1 MRILIYCAILL
12 IGFTSCQPSKPLT
25 PQEAFNALKDAYT
38 HNNMQNVAALLSTNS
53 KKRIATVIHNLQS
66 MNKAQLSAFAQYYG
80 ISSDSIKTMN
90 IPEYLLLQKKIAA
103 TRGDDVLLTAL
114 SQPIAQVTIA
124 QSKATVQLYNGMSL
138 IFVKEGPYWYFEYE

>member
-1 MRILIYCAILL
+1 MRILTYIVILV
-12 IGFTSCQPSKPLT
+12 IGFVSCQPSKPLT

-38 HNNMQNVAALLSTNS
+38 HNNMQNVAALLSSNS
-53 KKRIATVIHNLQS
+53 KKKIATVIHDLQT
-66 MNKAQLSAFAQYYG
+66 MNRAQITAFAQYYNV
-80 ISSDSIKTMN
+80 SPDSIKNMN

-114 SQPIAQVTIA
+114 NQPIAQVTIA

-138 IFVKEGPYWYFEYE
+138 LFVKEGPYWFFEYE

>member
-1 MRILIYCAILL
+1 MRILTYIVILVVS
-12 IGFTSCQPSKPLT
+12 FVSCQPSKPLT

-38 HNNMQNVAALLSTNS
+38 LNNMHDVAALLSSNS
-53 KKRIATVIHNLQS
+53 KKKIATVIHNLQT
-66 MNKAQLSAFAQYYG
+66 MNRAQIVAFAQYYNV
-80 ISSDSIKTMN
+80 SPDSLKNMN

-114 SQPIAQVTIA
+114 NQPIAQVTIA

-138 IFVKEGPYWYFEYE
+138 LFVKEGPYWFFEYE

>member
-1 MRILIYCAILL
+1 MRILIYSIILF

-53 KKRIATVIHNLQS
+53 KKRITTVIHNLQS
-66 MNKAQLSAFAQYYG
+66 MNKTQLRAFAQYYN
-80 ISSDSIKTMN
+80 INPDSIKTMN
-90 IPEYLLLQKKIAA
+90 IPEYLSLQKKIAA
-103 TRGDDVLLTAL
+103 ASGDDVLLTAL
-114 SQPIAQVTIA
+114 NQPIAQVTIA

-138 IFVKEGPYWYFEYE
+138 LFVKEGPYWYFEYE

>member
-1 MRILIYCAILL
+1 MRILTYIVILI
-12 IGFTSCQPSKPLT
+12 IGFVSCQPSKPLT

-38 HNNMQNVAALLSTNS
+38 HNNMQNVAALLSSNS
-53 KKRIATVIHNLQS
+53 KKKIATVIHNLQT
-66 MNKAQLSAFAQYYG
+66 MNRAQITAFAQYYNV
-80 ISSDSIKTMN
+80 SPDSIKNMN

-114 SQPIAQVTIA
+114 NQPIAQVTIA

-138 IFVKEGPYWYFEYE
+138 LFVKEGPYWFFEYE